1 MMKYTELKAKLKESI
16 DNAYLIFGED
26 RFLCFDALK
35 KIEDAAGI
43 NIRDM
48 NTAIISGEKVT
59 AKDIV
64 SSANLYP
71 FGDEYRLVIVKNYNP
86 SKNKDEAKELQ
97 NYLNNQ
103 LKSTILVFFNPDN
116 ADFLK
121 AMSNITPIDCGKIDA
136 KFIYAYIVNNLKKNA
151 IEWEDE
157 AIEKLILFCSNDM
170 SRITNEIEKLASFAF
185 ESKLLTKQMVEQ
197 FVVQDKEFQVFQLA
211 EFLAKGDAKSAIELV
226 DSFSYKP
233 GSAFSIISPLY
244 SNYRRALFVSLNK
257 DKTNAELASL
267 LSVKEFAI
275 KAMQNQIRVF
285 SPKKLKKIVSM
296 IASYDKKIKIGE
308 MKENIAIKTLV
319 FNILNIRGQ
328 ND

>member
-1 MMKYTELKAKLKESI
+1 MRYTELKAKLKESI

-35 KIEDAAGI
+35 KIEDAA
-43 NIRDM
+43 NISIKDM
-48 NTAIISGEKVT
+48 NKDIISGEKAT

-71 FGDEYRLVIVKNYNP
+71 FGDEYRLVLVKNYNP
-86 SKNKDEAKELQ
+86 SKNKEETTELQ
-97 NYLNNQ
+97 NYLKNQ

-121 AMSNITPIDCGKIDA
+121 AMSNIAPVDCSKIDA
-136 KFIYAYIVNNLKKNA
+136 KYIYAYVINILKKND
-151 IEWEDE
+151 IKWEDE
-157 AIEKLILFCSNDM
+157 AIETLILFCNNDM
-170 SRITNEIEKLASFAF
+170 SRIANEVEKLSSYVA
-185 ESKLLTKQMVEQ
+185 ENQLLTKNIVEE

-211 EFLAKGDAKSAIELV
+211 EFLAKGDVKNAIQLI

-244 SNYRRALFVSLNK
+244 NNYRRALFVSLCK
-257 DKTNAELASL
+257 DKPSAELAPL
-267 LSVKEFAI
+267 LGVKEFAI
-275 KAMQNQIRVF
+275 KALQNQIKVF

-296 IASYDKKIKIGE
+296 IANYDKKIKIGE

>member
-1 MMKYTELKAKLKESI
+1 MKYIQLKAQLKESI

-35 KIEDAAGI
+35 KIEDAANI
-43 NIRDM
+43 NIKDM
-48 NTAIISGEKVT
+48 NIDIISAEKIS

-64 SSANLYP
+64 ASANVFP

-86 SKNKDEAKELQ
+86 AKNKDESEILQ
-97 NYLNNQ
+97 NYLNNPQ
-103 LKSTILVFFNPDN
+103 KTTILLFFNPDN

-121 AMSNITPIDCGKIDA
+121 TMSNLTQIDCGKIDI
-136 KFIYAYIVNNLKKNA
+136 KFIYAYVVNHLKKNN
-151 IEWEDE
+151 INFEDE
-157 AIEKLILFCSNDM
+157 AIEKLIIYSNSDM
-170 SRITNEIEKLASFAF
+170 SRITNEVEKLASYCS
-185 ESKLLTKQMVEQ
+185 ENKMLTKEIVEN

-211 EFLAKGDAKSAIELV
+211 EFLAKGDARNAIDLV
-226 DSFSYKP
+226 ESFSYKP

-244 SNYRRALFVSLNK
+244 NNYRRALFIALNK

-275 KAMQNQIRVF
+275 KSMQNRIKVF
-285 SPKKLKKIVSM
+285 SPKKIKKIITM
-296 IASYDKKIKIGE
+296 ITSYDEKIKIGK
-308 MKENIAIKTLV
+308 MKENVAIKTLI

-328 ND
+328 NE